1 MKQPTYAEAN
11 DAKARA
17 IAQFRQWAA
26 DPAVIVVDTE
36 TTALDGQVWE
46 LAAVRVAPAPAPAPV
61 LSFVCSPNSPWS
73 ERARKMHADR
83 LEEIAHA
90 PIAALFAAPLGGLLR
105 ENRVLTYNA
114 EFDAAAIARTWPD
127 LRLPAFACVMTA
139 YAPLAGKWSES
150 RGAWKYV
157 SLSEALERERVDV
170 RGLPE
175 HTAYGDAARAAL
187 LVQAVAARETD
198 AEREHREWIDHAERM
213 ATERGDDLP

>member
-1 MKQPTYAEAN
+1 MPTPDEV
-11 DAKARA
+11 RA
-17 IAQFRQWAA
+17 AQTAAIQQFREWAS
-26 DPAVIVVDTE
+26 DPRALVVDTE
-36 TTALDGQVWE
+36 TTGLEGIVWE
-46 LAAVRVAPAPAPAPV
+46 FAALRVWSSAPALAFITDGRGAQ
-61 LSFVCSPNSPWS
+61 WS
-73 ERARKMHADR
+73 EKAREMHEGR
-83 LEEIAHA
+83 MEEIAHA